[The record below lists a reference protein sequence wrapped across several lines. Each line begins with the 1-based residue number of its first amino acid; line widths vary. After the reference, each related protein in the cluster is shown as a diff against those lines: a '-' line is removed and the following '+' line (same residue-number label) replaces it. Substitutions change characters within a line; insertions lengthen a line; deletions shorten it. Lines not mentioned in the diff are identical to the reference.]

1 MFNFENKIS
10 SCGIY
15 YSQYIASWIKSKGDF
30 RAEVVR
36 DTEGNIEDI
45 VWLGKFRRWLKS
57 TGLTDE
63 EVYEVACMAD
73 TGKLELEEH
82 SKLFLTE

>member
-1 MFNFENKIS
+1 MSFDNKIS

-15 YSQYIASWIKSKGDF
+15 YSQYIASWAKSKGDF
-30 RAEVVR
+30 KDEVILNT
-36 DTEGNIEDI
+36 DGSIQDI

-57 TGLTDE
+57 TGLTDD
-63 EVYEVACMAD
+63 EVYEVARMAD

-82 SKLFLTE
+82 AKAFLKNE